1 MGGSVHLVYPWRLQE
16 VFHPNIQDIMKHTH
30 TMWVQTQTIEDQIE
44 YSAKGPDLLT

>member
-1 MGGSVHLVYPWRLQE
+1 MGGSVHLVYPGRLQE
-16 VFHPNIQDIMKHTH
+16 IFHPSIQDIMKH